1 MIKKLLLFTLCLST
15 FTASVA
21 QSKMNFAL
29 AKKVQETQNRDLVV
43 DVFIQGNIEIIK
55 ELVTSTGGTFKYSA
69 GNIAAVSITI
79 QQLAAIITN
88 KAVRRIEAYPP
99 TIYPFNDSSNLQTN
113 VLPVHAGTA
122 PLRPQGYF
130 GDNVVLGF
138 IDTGIDIT
146 HPDFIDALGH
156 TRIKYI
162 WDHKATPVSPPT
174 VPSYTYGIE
183 WDSTAIQNGLCT
195 HVDNPAF
202 TGHGTHVVG
211 RAAGNGLA
219 TGQYLGAAPNVDIIM
234 VALDFTATARA
245 TAVTDAIQYIYA
257 KALAAGKPC
266 VINGSFGSDFGSH
279 DGYDLESQMISAL
292 IDQNPGQAFVAAA
305 GNSGN
310 KAFHLSYTVTADT
323 NFTLFAKAGSGVYLQ
338 MWADTNDFKNVDF
351 AIGADQIVPTH
362 SFRGRTAF
370 HSIAT
375 MPVGVVVDDTVWN
388 NGNRIGKMQMFLDSS
403 AIPGV
408 YSLDIQ
414 LVPDTAA
421 YYWRLTTKGSGT
433 FDLWNFNNSTGVAT
447 AIIGYQGTGLPSLA
461 TMPDSIYYKQP
472 DKNKTISTG
481 FQCLDNVI
489 AVANYTDR
497 KSYTQYNGTP
507 CADATCNTVVP
518 GKRVISSAI
527 GPTRDGRIKPDIAAP
542 GDMALA
548 AAEVNYRNGLIGSG
562 NTVTLGQGGMH
573 NRNGGSSH
581 ASPAVAGIA
590 ALYLQKNPTATAA
603 QVKNAIISCTIQD
616 EWTGCLLPDNYWG
629 YGKVNAFGALTEILT
644 TTHPRDTSVCE
655 GSNATFTAV
664 ASGTGLSYQW
674 VIEQNDTCVNLN
686 NVAPYS
692 GVTTNTL
699 TITGVTSALSGSQY
713 RCIASNAYACDIT
726 SDSAILSVNPL
737 PTVTA
742 TSSASTVCAGDML
755 TLTGAG
761 ATTYTLTGGAV
772 SGTPFVSPAV
782 PTTYTVIG
790 TDGNGC
796 KDTTTIGIQINALP
810 AVTANASAN
819 TVCVGASI
827 TLTGSGAATY
837 AWAGGHTNGVGFVPA
852 VGLNTYTVTGT
863 DINSCT
869 NSATVSVMVNFLPT
883 VTANASANTVCIG
896 GTATLTG
903 GGASTYVWTG
913 GITDATSF
921 TPALGSVTYTV
932 TGTDINNCVNSDET
946 TITTIALPIVTSSGL
961 DANYCIDA
969 ASVTLTGTPAG
980 GTFSGTGITSG
991 VAGTFDPVTAG
1002 SGTLTITYTYTDG
1015 NNCTGIS
1022 TQSTTVLTPAVSADS
1037 CPTLIPPGMDSN
1049 VSNIFTP
1056 NNDGINDEFK
1066 VSYNGAPASD
1076 FNLSIYNRWGILV
1089 FTSNNPYVKWD
1100 GHTTSGIKVSAGT
1113 YFYVLVNAGINYK
1126 GYIALFD

>member
-1 MIKKLLLFTLCLST
+1 MIKKLLIFTLCFSA
-15 FTASVA
+15 FTASIA

-29 AKKVQETQNRDLVV
+29 AKKVQETQNTDQIV
-43 DVFIQGNIEIIK
+43 DVFVQGDMEVVK
-55 ELVTSTGGTFKYSA
+55 ELVTSIGGIFKFST
-69 GNIAAVSITI
+69 GNIASVSITI
-79 QQLAAIITN
+79 QQLATIITN

-122 PLRPQGYF
+122 PLPKAYHGA
-130 GDNVVLGF
+130 GVIMGF

-146 HPDFIDALGH
+146 HPDFKDALNH

-162 WDHKATPVSPPT
+162 WDHKATPVNPPT
-174 VPSYTYGIE
+174 LPPFNYGIE
-183 WDSTAIQNGLCT
+183 WDSAAIDGGSCT
-195 HVDNPAF
+195 HVDNPTF

-219 TGQYLGAAPNVDIIM
+219 TGQYLGVADSSDIIM
-234 VALDFTATARA
+234 VALDFTGTARA
-245 TAVTDAIQYIYA
+245 TAVVDAIQYIYA
-257 KALAAGKPC
+257 KALAMGKPC
-266 VINGSFGSDFGSH
+266 VINGSFGGDLGSH
-279 DGYDLESQMISAL
+279 DGRDLESQMISAL

-310 KAFHLSYTVTADT
+310 KAFHLSYTVNADT
-323 NFTLFAKAGSGVYLQ
+323 NFTMFAKAGSGVYLQ

-375 MPVGVVVDDTVWN
+375 MPFQTVVDDTVWN
-388 NGNRIGKMQMFLDSS
+388 NGNRIGKMQMYLDTMGG
-403 AIPGV
+403 A

-421 YYWRLTTKGSGT
+421 YYWRLMTTGSGE

-481 FQCLDNVI
+481 FQCLNNVI
-489 AVANYTDR
+489 TVANYTDR
-497 KSYTQYNGTP
+497 HMYTQYNGTP
-507 CADATCNTVVP
+507 CADAACNTAVS

-542 GDMALA
+542 GDMAIA
-548 AAEVNYRNGLIGSG
+548 AAEVNYRNGLIGAG
-562 NTVTLGQGGMH
+562 NTVTLAQGGMH
-573 NRNGGSSH
+573 NRNGGTSH
-581 ASPAVAGIA
+581 AAPAVAGIA

-603 QVKNAIISCTIQD
+603 QVKNAIIRCTIQD
-616 EWTGCLLPDNYWG
+616 QFTGCLLPDNYWG
-629 YGKVNAFGALTEILT
+629 YGKVNAFGALTEMLT
-644 TTHPRDTSVCE
+644 TTQPRDTTVCE

-664 ASGTGLSYQW
+664 ASGTGVSYQW
-674 VIEQNDTCVNLN
+674 IIEQNDTCFNLN

-699 TITGVTSALSGSQY
+699 TITAVTSALSGSQF
-713 RCIASNAYACDIT
+713 RCIASNAYSCDIT
-726 SDSAILSVNPL
+726 TDSAILSVNPL
-737 PTVTA
+737 PIVSA
-742 TSSASTVCAGDML
+742 SASASTVCAGDML

-772 SGTPFVSPAV
+772 NGVAFASPAI

-796 KDTTTIGIQINALP
+796 KDTTTIAIQVNALP
-810 AVTANASAN
+810 VVTANASAN

-827 TLTGSGAATY
+827 TLTGGGATSY
-837 AWAGGHTNGVGFVPA
+837 VWAGGQTNGAGFIPA
-852 VGLNTYTVTGT
+852 AGMNTYSVTGT
-863 DINSCT
+863 DLNSCT
-869 NSATVSVMVNFLPT
+869 NTATVTVNVNALPT
-883 VTANASANTVCIG
+883 VIANASANTVCIG
-896 GTATLTG
+896 GTVTLTG
-903 GGASTYVWTG
+903 GGAATYVWTG
-913 GITDATSF
+913 GITDGLSF
-921 TPALGSVTYTV
+921 TPALGSVSYTV
-932 TGTDINNCVNSDET
+932 TGTDINNCVDTDET
-946 TITTIALPIVTSSGL
+946 TVTTTALPIVTSSGL

-969 ASVTLTGTPAG
+969 AAVTLTGTPAG

-991 VAGTFDPVTAG
+991 AAGTFDPVTAG
-1002 SGTLTITYTYTDG
+1002 SGTITITYTYTDG
-1015 NNCTGIS
+1015 NNCSGIS
-1022 TQSTTVLTPAVSADS
+1022 TQSTTVLTPTVSADS
-1037 CPTLIPPGMDSN
+1037 CPTILPPGMDAN
-1049 VSNIFTP
+1049 ISNIFTP

-1076 FNLSIYNRWGILV
+1076 FNLSIFNRWGIPV
-1089 FTSNNPYVKWD
+1089 FTSNNPNVKWD

-1113 YFYVLVNAGINYK
+1113 YFYVLINAGTTYK